1 VIAMPIF
8 FAGGFAVVLILP
20 VVLVLGILVILALRH
35 DDDPDGN
42 RAPAMYASVIAFLA
56 LLAMLFAATGV
67 VSELLDITS
76 GHTHA
81 SGSYGYAESVSGDEL
96 YGPGG
101 PGGPGR
107 RLTRSYS
114 DDDDG
119 AAATQAMAFFIAGM
133 AALVLLFIHRRLFAR
148 RFTVTGAA
156 ARVHRAYLL
165 VMCFT
170 VALIGIAAAGAA
182 LFELYQVIFK
192 DAANI
197 ENRADKLRELIPTA
211 VLAVGAWSIW
221 TWHWRELDLDL
232 GAAPP
237 PAATATDVP

>member
-1 VIAMPIF
+1 MPIL

-42 RAPAMYASVIAFLA
+42 RAPAMYASLIAFLA
-56 LLAMLFAATGV
+56 LLTILFAATGFV
-67 VSELLDITS
+67 GELMETTS

-81 SGSYGYAESVSGDEL
+81 SESF
-96 YGPGG
+96 GG
-101 PGGPGR
+101 FR
-107 RLTRSYS
+107 DDFS

-119 AAATQAMAFFIAGM
+119 AAVTQAMAFFIAGV
-133 AALVLLFIHRRLFAR
+133 AALVLLRIHRRLFAR

-165 VMCFT
+165 VMCFV
-170 VALIGIAAAGAA
+170 VAVIGIAAAGMA

-192 DAANI
+192 DAANL
-197 ENRADKLRELIPTA
+197 ENRADELRELVPTA
-211 VLAVGAWSIW
+211 VLAIGAWSIW
-221 TWHWRELDLDL
+221 TWHWRELDLD
-232 GAAPP
+232 GAAS
-237 PAATATDVP
+237 AKAVP